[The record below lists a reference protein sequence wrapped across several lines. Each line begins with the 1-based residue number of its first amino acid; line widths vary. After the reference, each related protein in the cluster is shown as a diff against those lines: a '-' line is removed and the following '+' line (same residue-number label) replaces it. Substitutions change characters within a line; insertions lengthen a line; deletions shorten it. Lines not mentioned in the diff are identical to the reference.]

1 MKKRRSMRSMFAC
14 VACGALLMTAACSD
28 DGGEGDSTAAAED
41 GYPTQNIEYIVPYG
55 AGGSTDTVS
64 RLLAKLAEPELG
76 HELVIL
82 NKPGAASTL
91 GVSETLSADP
101 DGYTI
106 GLATDNGLVFQPMIQ
121 ELAWSSPEDYQPI
134 IELGSA
140 PFVLVVQKDAPWQTL
155 EDFLD
160 DARTRPGEIRVA
172 VSGELTPPDLIAQ
185 HFESTADV
193 DYTTVPFS
201 GGGAE
206 ALAALLG
213 GHVEAQVE
221 SISGTIAQIN
231 SGDLRPLVVF
241 ADSRVPLIDDV
252 PSAVELG
259 YDTALP
265 SMHLVVGPP
274 GMAQETVD
282 VLYDA
287 FSTVWKS
294 DEYQEFFHDAGYL
307 DATEPAG
314 PDEIREKLASVT
326 ETYEEIN
333 EILQSRS

>member
-1 MKKRRSMRSMFAC
+1 MKKQLMRRLLAC
-14 VACGALLMTAACSD
+14 IGGGVLLMTAACSEN
-28 DGGEGDSTAAAED
+28 GGEGGSSETAED
-41 GYPTQNIEYIVPYG
+41 GYPTESIEYIVPYG

-64 RLLAKLAEPELG
+64 RLLAKLAGPELG
-76 HELVIL
+76 QDLVIL

-91 GVSETLSADP
+91 GVNETLSADP

-121 ELAWSSPEDYQPI
+121 ELAWNSPDDYQPI

-160 DARTRPGEIRVA
+160 DAKARPGELRVA

-221 SISGTIAQIN
+221 SISGTISQIE

-241 ADSRVPLIDDV
+241 ADARVPLIDDV

-259 YDTALP
+259 YNTALP

-282 VLYDA
+282 VLYEA

-307 DATEPAG
+307 DATEAAG
-314 PDEIREKLASVT
+314 PDEIREKLTTVT
-326 ETYEEIN
+326 DTYEEIN
-333 EILQSRS
+333 EILKSRS